1 MMRPLHRLLSTF
13 RQRRT
18 DDDLGREMEAH
29 LALAE
34 DEYRRRGMSPED
46 ARRAARRTMGSVALA
61 KDRHRDA
68 RSFVWIDD
76 LVRDFRYALR
86 NLRRAPGF
94 SVVAV
99 AALAL
104 GIGVNTTFFTI
115 VDAICLRGLP
125 IDEPDR
131 VMYLGTRDAA
141 NRPGNLSYAEFDE
154 LRSRTT
160 AFARVAG
167 YTITVAALADNDQPP
182 ARVPGA
188 YISAGAFELLGDT
201 PILGRTFRADEDR
214 PGTPPV
220 VIIAEELWKSRYARD
235 PAIVGRSVV
244 INGTPATIIG
254 VMPRGFQFPA
264 NADLWRPMA
273 NLPSLTRQT
282 RGDRRLAVFARLAAH
297 ATEDQARAD
306 VEAIAAAWRS
316 EWPAISRDIR
326 VRVVPI
332 NEQVNP
338 TVYQRAWIAF
348 ITAGALVLLVAC
360 ANVANLLLMRAAGR
374 GREMAIRS
382 SIGAS
387 RGRVVRQWLVE
398 SATLAAFA
406 GVLGV
411 FVAWAGLRALSAII
425 PPETMPYWMAF
436 TIDGRVL
443 AVTLAV
449 CVGAVFVCGLP
460 SALHVSKVDLRDALT
475 EGGST
480 ASARPARRWITAL
493 LAAEFA
499 ITMVLLANAVNSTR
513 TDRETRR
520 TEFQID
526 PTSLMTMSMALP
538 GEAYGTPAVRASFF
552 DRVDQRISA
561 SPTIGSVAFASVLPY
576 DGGPQQPLSIEG
588 RTLADKAPDVTLVTA
603 SEQYFS
609 VLHVPIV
616 RGRAFT
622 ADDGRL
628 GSEAAIV
635 NERFVRMF
643 LSDEDPIGARIRVG
657 AGASPWMQIVG
668 VATTVR
674 QRATGPEPDP
684 VVFLPLRAFSPQT
697 AVMIV
702 RSTQDPFAVTSVL
715 RREVEQVD
723 RNLPLFRVMTF
734 EQALRTAGWNARL
747 SDTIIKSIAMVALL
761 LALVGIYAVTG
772 HTVQRWTRELGLRV
786 ALGADAG
793 KIGWLVLKRVLTQLG
808 LGLAVGVAGTIAFDR
823 AFTDPAIAAVER
835 VRVTDPVFMALI
847 MAAIAAIAVTACV
860 APLRRAMKL
869 DPIEALRMTSS

>member
-1 MMRPLHRLLSTF
+1 M
-13 RQRRT
+13 
-18 DDDLGREMEAH
+18 DAH

-34 DEYRRRGMSPED
+34 DEYRRRGMNADD
-46 ARRAARRTMGSVALA
+46 ARRAARRAMGSVALA
-61 KDRHRDA
+61 KDRQRDA

-76 LVRDFRYALR
+76 LMRDLRYALR

-99 AALAL
+99 VALAL

-131 VMYLGTRDAA
+131 VMYVSTRDAA

-154 LRSRTT
+154 LRSRTKT
-160 AFARVAG
+160 FARVAA

-188 YISAGAFELLGDT
+188 YISAGAFELLGDR
-201 PILGRTFRADEDR
+201 PILGRSFRVDEDR

-220 VIIAEELWKSRYARD
+220 VIVGEELWSSRYARD
-235 PAIVGRSVV
+235 PNILGRSVF
-244 INGTPATIIG
+244 INGAPTTVVG

-273 NLPSLTRQT
+273 NLPSLTRQN
-282 RGDRRLAVFARLAAH
+282 RSDRRLAVFARLRPN
-297 ATEDQARAD
+297 ATLAQARAD
-306 VEAIAAAWRS
+306 VEGIAAAWRRD
-316 EWPAISRDIR
+316 WPAMNRDIQA
-326 VRVVPI
+326 RVVTI

-348 ITAGALVLLVAC
+348 ITAGVLVLLVAC

-374 GREMAIRS
+374 GREIAIRS

-398 SATLAAFA
+398 SATLAALA

-411 FVAWAGLRALSAII
+411 VVAWVGLRALSAII

-436 TIDGRVL
+436 TIDARVL
-443 AVTLAV
+443 IVTLAV
-449 CVGAVFVCGLP
+449 CLGAVFACGLP
-460 SALHVSKVDLRDALT
+460 SALQVSKVDLREALT
-475 EGGST
+475 ESGST
-480 ASARPARRWITAL
+480 ATARPARRWMTAL

-499 ITMVLLANAVNSTR
+499 ITMALVAAAVHGIRNDH
-513 TDRETRR
+513 DRRR

-538 GEAYGTPAVRASFF
+538 GEAYGTPSTRVSFF
-552 DRVDQRISA
+552 DRLNERIGASA
-561 SPTIGSVAFASVLPY
+561 AIGSVAFASALPY
-576 DGGPQQPLSIEG
+576 GGGPQQPLSISG
-588 RTLADKAPDVTLVTA
+588 REVGDIAPEVTVVTA
-603 SEQYFS
+603 SERYFS
-609 VLHVPIV
+609 VLGVPIA

-622 ADDGRL
+622 AEDGRP
-628 GSEAAIV
+628 GSETAIV

-643 LSDEDPIGARIRVG
+643 MANENPIGARIRIG
-657 AGASPWMQIVG
+657 TGNSPWMQIVG

-674 QRATGPEPDP
+674 QQIIGPEADP
-684 VVFLPLRAFSPQT
+684 VVFLPLQALPPQT

-702 RSTQDPFAVTSVL
+702 RSTGDPSTVTSVL
-715 RREVEQVD
+715 RREVERVD
-723 RNLPLFRVMTF
+723 RNLPLFRVMSF
-734 EQALRTAGWNARL
+734 EQAVRNAVWNGRL
-747 SDTIIKSIAMVALL
+747 SDTIIKSIAIVALV
-761 LALVGIYAVTG
+761 LALAGIYAVTG

-786 ALGADAG
+786 ALGADARQ
-793 KIGWLVLKRVLTQLG
+793 IGWLVLKRVLAQLTLG
-808 LGLAVGVAGTIAFDR
+808 LGFGIAATLAFDR
-823 AFTDPAIAAVER
+823 VFNDPATAAVER
-835 VRVTDPVFMALI
+835 VHMTDPMVMSLI
-847 MAAIAAIAVTACV
+847 ILAIASIAVAACF
-860 APLRRAMKL
+860 APLRRAVKL
-869 DPIEALRMTSS
+869 DPVDALRTT